1 MLNLRRSLGLAVA
14 MGAGVLLAGAGPAM
28 AGTPYTVQY
37 TDGTSW
43 ASGNGLYVQGF
54 SPSLTSAD
62 APAIP
67 FANPGDTVDLT
78 QFQTFKSG
86 NADAATNI
94 QLVIL
99 NNLFP
104 SSPNV
109 SALTTF
115 ASSIV
120 AVSTN
125 TIANDTS
132 IATGAPI
139 AFTFNNV
146 PLIYGNSYAAMFA
159 NISTTANGDG
169 SFNVTPILVSSLVT
183 NYVNTGVDTGSGVF
197 HPATNYGTESQFQY
211 ATSDFINSGFFSDFN
226 YAGDEDFVASLTTV
240 PEPASLSLFGLA
252 AFGLLRRRSR

>member
-1 MLNLRRSLGLAVA
+1 MLNLRRSFGLAAVV
-14 MGAGVLLAGAGPAM
+14 GAGVLLINSRPAM
-28 AGTPYTVQY
+28 AQQAYTVQY

-67 FANPGDTVDLT
+67 LANPGDTVDLT

-86 NADAATNI
+86 NADTAANF

-99 NNLFP
+99 NSLFP
-104 SSPNV
+104 NNPNV
-109 SALTTF
+109 SNLTTF

-120 AVSTN
+120 GISTN
-125 TIANDTS
+125 TIVSDAL

-139 AFTFNNV
+139 GFSFNNL

-159 NISTTANGDG
+159 NISTVPNGDG
-169 SFNVTPILVSSLVT
+169 SFNVTPVLVSSLVA
-183 NYVNTGVDTGSGVF
+183 NYAMQSDGNF
-197 HPATNYGTESQFQY
+197 HPVTNYGTESQFQY
-211 ATSDFINSGFFSDFN
+211 ATSDFINAGFFSDFS
-226 YAGDEDFVASLTTV
+226 YAADEDFVASLTTL
-240 PEPASLSLFGLA
+240 PEPASLGLFGLA